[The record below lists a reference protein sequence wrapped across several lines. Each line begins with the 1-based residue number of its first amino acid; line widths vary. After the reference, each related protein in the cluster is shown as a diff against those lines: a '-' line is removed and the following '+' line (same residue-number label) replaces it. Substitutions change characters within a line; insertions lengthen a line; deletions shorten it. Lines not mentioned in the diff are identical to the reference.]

1 MQIQMGE
8 ILRGATDLMPL
19 WQILRHLQFHHVHAS
34 STWYV
39 LPVDI
44 QLGLGVGADEDGG
57 LVVGDRVPTL
67 VNVQL
72 ERPQILAGKQI
83 TRFSSLK
90 QETEKI
96 VWKIRYFQEFSIDPI
111 KSFRGKHE

>member
-34 STWYV
+34 STYV

-44 QLGLGVGADEDGG
+44 QLGFGVGADEDGG

-72 ERPQILAGKQI
+72 ERPQILAGKEI
-83 TRFSSLK
+83 TRFNDLK
-90 QETEKI
+90 QETEI
-96 VWKIRYFQEFSIDPI
+96 MV
-111 KSFRGKHE
+111 